1 MKVVLDT
8 NVLLIALPR
17 TSPYRPI
24 FENILNGIYKLVISN
39 EILSEYE
46 EILSKQTTPEIANNV
61 VNLLVSLPNVIFQEV
76 YFKWNFITQ
85 DVDDNKFVDCAI
97 AGNAKYIVT
106 EDKHFNNLDT
116 EDLFGLEVLNADD
129 FIVKL

>member
-8 NVLLIALPR
+8 NVILIALPR

-24 FENILNGIYKLVISN
+24 FENILNGTYKLVISN

-46 EILSKQTTPEIANNV
+46 EILGKQTTPEIANNV
-61 VNLLVSLPNVIFQEV
+61 VNLLISLPNVIFQEV

-129 FIVKL
+129 FIVKF